1 MIFSSSFTR
10 YMSHCRDQNNSERRF
25 SLVFSSRSHQFSVGE
40 LGPGSLKMQG
50 LDKCKINYNT
60 SQRSKHLVNTS
71 FDVSGQGD
79 KLAESLPLKEVA
91 QGVGLGGADIDIADD
106 ESVLFWVTEVS
117 EVVGRTE

>member
-1 MIFSSSFTR
+1 
-10 YMSHCRDQNNSERRF
+10 
-25 SLVFSSRSHQFSVGE
+25 
-40 LGPGSLKMQG
+40 MQG

-117 EVVGRTE
+117 EVVCRTE